1 VLRRWRG
8 VGCREAPVPDLLVR
22 RIASSGIRQQGR
34 AHVSPL
40 PLGTGSAAS
49 ARKRTKLKTK
59 LRGLSPQ
66 ANYTD
71 RATAAVGEVVPTFAG
86 RGCYVVSATDS
97 HGR

>member
-1 VLRRWRG
+1 M
-8 VGCREAPVPDLLVR
+8 AK
-22 RIASSGIRQQGR
+22 
-34 AHVSPL
+34 
-40 PLGTGSAAS
+40 T
-49 ARKRTKLKTK
+49 KTK

-71 RATAAVGEVVPTFAG
+71 RATAAVGEVVPTFVG

>member
-1 VLRRWRG
+1 MEELDHNKKFWEEQIAYSPFTVILVSDTTSRKKTL
-8 VGCREAPVPDLLVR
+8 VG
-22 RIASSGIRQQGR
+22 
-34 AHVSPL
+34 
-40 PLGTGSAAS
+40 
-49 ARKRTKLKTK
+49 KLKTK

-66 ANYTD
+66 VNYTD

>member
-1 VLRRWRG
+1 M
-8 VGCREAPVPDLLVR
+8 E
-22 RIASSGIRQQGR
+22 
-34 AHVSPL
+34 VS
-40 PLGTGSAAS
+40 
-49 ARKRTKLKTK
+49 RKYELKNLESTANTIWMYVMTQLIKKKK

-97 HGR
+97 YGR

>member
-1 VLRRWRG
+1 MYLLYIFPPSASHTYGFVVLTS
-8 VGCREAPVPDLLVR
+8 LN
-22 RIASSGIRQQGR
+22 
-34 AHVSPL
+34 
-40 PLGTGSAAS
+40 
-49 ARKRTKLKTK
+49 KKKKLK

-86 RGCYVVSATDS
+86 KGCCVVSATGP

>member
-1 VLRRWRG
+1 M
-8 VGCREAPVPDLLVR
+8 
-22 RIASSGIRQQGR
+22 
-34 AHVSPL
+34 
-40 PLGTGSAAS
+40 
-49 ARKRTKLKTK
+49 ARNNLQTFKQYLKLKTK

-66 ANYTD
+66 ANYTY